1 MPARL
6 RPYLLSGLLLA
17 VAVLLS
23 VLLAGEWLYLKHGRE
38 NRAVI
43 KPAAQLPLPED
54 RLLPDDYALPGLS
67 QYQQMAERPLF
78 MESRRPSPPAPPGPP
93 PPAKPEVAPPINF
106 KVMGILATPEG
117 RMTLIADAKGKYKR
131 MKVKDALDGWQIAE
145 IKKDTV
151 SIEQAGFR
159 EDLSLLKKR
168 AKGPTRGP
176 GQMPAAATPAP
187 PGRPGSPTP
196 PARPMPP
203 NPSPSPP
210 GEGMESA
217 EEMEEPTPGE
227 AEEDMGQNPEE
238 GQ

>member
-6 RPYLLSGLLLA
+6 RPYVLSGVLLA
-17 VAVLLS
+17 LAVLLS
-23 VLLAGEWLYLKHGRE
+23 ALLAGEWLYLKHGRE
-38 NRAVI
+38 TRAVI
-43 KPAAQLPLPED
+43 KPAAQMPLPED
-54 RLLPDDYALPGLS
+54 KLLPDDYALPGLS

-93 PPAKPEVAPPINF
+93 PPTKPEVAPPINF

-145 IKKDTV
+145 IKEDTIA
-151 SIEQAGFR
+151 IEQAGFR

-168 AKGPTRGP
+168 SKGAAKGP
-176 GQMPAAATPAP
+176 GQASAPAQPAP

-196 PARPMPP
+196 PHR
-203 NPSPSPP
+203 PSPP
-210 GEGMESA
+210 TPAPPPTGEGMESA
-217 EEMEEPTPGE
+217 EETEEPAPAE